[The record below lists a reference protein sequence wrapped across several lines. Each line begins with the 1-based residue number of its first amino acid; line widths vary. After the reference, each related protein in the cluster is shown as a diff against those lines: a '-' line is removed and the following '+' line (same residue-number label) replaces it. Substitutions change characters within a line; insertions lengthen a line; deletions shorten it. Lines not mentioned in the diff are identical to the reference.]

1 MTVGSLLPPP
11 IRTIASNLA
20 RRRRKNHGFEPHIG
34 KLFPPPFPSFFLPR
48 FFGFFPPSLL
58 PAAFLCQRLPSL
70 FLPLTAL
77 FSPIFPP
84 ATHVLHA
91 SSFRCFVSA
100 HQSSVFIPRSGTPAS
115 ASGANVVS
123 PCSSPHLAPFAPSR
137 LPCCL
142 GPSPAL
148 LSASLLNSLS
158 PSLFL
163 SLSPVLFS
171 PRPPLLL
178 SVLSSSPPLRW
189 QLLSF
194 TGQLYLFLFSS
205 NSTSSSL
212 LLRRFGMCICACA
225 FPDMGRWGYNVQLRP
240 SWFEPHIGLQGPRP
254 GHRLS
259 FSLLLLYFFSPSS
272 FSPSPSPLL
281 LLSFAFSLLLLSS
294 LTLPGKEK
302 EEEKKAPRRG
312 GVWGGAPVFKWFPQ
326 KARRKKKKDETKG
339 KVR

>member
-1 MTVGSLLPPP
+1 VTVGSLLPPP

-178 SVLSSSPPLRW
+178 SVLSSTGRLPVPRTPVRQTRFPTRVSASQLALTKNIGWNILTRGESYRNHHRGKQGRSIVIPAPNATIQSGLSLSPGSR
-189 QLLSF
+189 
-194 TGQLYLFLFSS
+194 SS
-205 NSTSSSL
+205 E
-212 LLRRFGMCICACA
+212 A
-225 FPDMGRWGYNVQLRP
+225 
-240 SWFEPHIGLQGPRP
+240 
-254 GHRLS
+254 
-259 FSLLLLYFFSPSS
+259 
-272 FSPSPSPLL
+272 
-281 LLSFAFSLLLLSS
+281 
-294 LTLPGKEK
+294 TL
-302 EEEKKAPRRG
+302 
-312 GVWGGAPVFKWFPQ
+312 
-326 KARRKKKKDETKG
+326 
-339 KVR
+339 